1 MQIVLAKCHTLDVR
15 ATFYQK
21 KKIYISTCMQIVF
34 YWNAVADFDFEIHAE
49 HILSSLFKEIN
60 YFKIKEACNY
70 SISNNE
76 NASTVVC

>member
-1 MQIVLAKCHTLDVR
+1 
-15 ATFYQK
+15 
-21 KKIYISTCMQIVF
+21 MQIVF